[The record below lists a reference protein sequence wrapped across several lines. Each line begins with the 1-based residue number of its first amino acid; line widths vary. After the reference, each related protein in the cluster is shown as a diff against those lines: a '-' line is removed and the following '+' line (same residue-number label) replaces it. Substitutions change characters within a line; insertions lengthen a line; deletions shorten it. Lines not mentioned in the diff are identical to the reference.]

1 MQLLEGRYREDIEPN
16 DYVSPNTKDARK
28 GNLHLMRAFHVA
40 LRKSGVQNFRFH
52 DLRHTFATR
61 LVQAGG
67 DLYTVQKLRRWKT
80 VSMVQRYAHH
90 NTCDLT
96 LELREEIRGFL
107 GGHLLRLCGIS
118 RDMPGYYEISSDRI
132 CFGMGFF

>member
-90 NTCDLT
+90 NTETLRNAIEVMDGIGGKGAVTNPSRSQKKEGLLT
-96 LELREEIRGFL
+96 F
-107 GGHLLRLCGIS
+107 S
-118 RDMPGYYEISSDRI
+118 
-132 CFGMGFF
+132 